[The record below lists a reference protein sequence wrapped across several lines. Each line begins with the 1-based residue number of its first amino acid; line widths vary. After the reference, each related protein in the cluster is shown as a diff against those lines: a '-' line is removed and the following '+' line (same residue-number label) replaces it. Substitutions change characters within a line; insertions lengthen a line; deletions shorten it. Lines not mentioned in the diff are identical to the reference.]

1 MDCQGTLI
9 AVKDIEKA
17 KAFYLSVFGLKVMV
31 DAGVHVQL
39 TGGVSLQTTG
49 SWADFIYK
57 QESDIILENNASE
70 LYFESEDM
78 DSFVKTLEDRKDIIY
93 LHPVIEH
100 SWGQRAVR
108 FYDLD
113 KHIIEVAEKITMVV
127 KRFIDSGLTV
137 EETAERVG
145 VEPQYIKDILD
156 RL

>member
-78 DSFVKTLEDRKDIIY
+78 DSFIKMLEDRKDIIY

-156 RL
+156 KS